1 MKLDNKASKL
11 MQAPTTPESWVV
23 HLNPKAILAMAPRE
37 PQVRKASSSAS
48 AKSVKRKSET
58 PRFQWTLLSISR
70 STWAQLRAES
80 CGLRLYLSVQFF
92 SAAHLQ
98 HLDHPRLIQRPTFVE
113 SSKSSVK
120 NEPQFKQ
127 QLKPTRLASLHQT
140 SN

>member
-1 MKLDNKASKL
+1 

-80 CGLRLYLSVQFF
+80 RGLRVHLSVQLFA
-92 SAAHLQ
+92 AAHLQ
-98 HLDHPRLIQRPTFVE
+98 HLDYPRL
-113 SSKSSVK
+113 SSTYSTAHLRGIFQ
-120 NEPQFKQ
+120 ELRQE
-127 QLKPTRLASLHQT
+127 
-140 SN
+140 